1 MFIGTT
7 YLDIY
12 TLTNN
17 DVRYEKM
24 FTKQAKKK
32 KKPIRW
38 TFLVGYSDNIVSS
51 HSLTDLNS
59 KSSKRFNNSSYISL
73 KSRMK
78 DCLKL

>member
-1 MFIGTT
+1 MFIGTN

-32 KKPIRW
+32 K
-38 TFLVGYSDNIVSS
+38 SQ
-51 HSLTDLNS
+51 
-59 KSSKRFNNSSYISL
+59 
-73 KSRMK
+73 
-78 DCLKL
+78 